1 MQQSEFKNVMK
12 KLIII
17 INLIAIST
25 LNAQV
30 KSSVEKKQFKI
41 NVLLPGVVFEYG
53 LNNKNTLYSELSA
66 GYGYSSSGFGENWS
80 FYPYI
85 QEQFRHYYNLE
96 KRTVKGK
103 VTSHNSGNFVAIAA
117 YYNYKSITTNDS
129 YSSSNSSVVIAPVW
143 GFQRTY
149 KHKFNLDLN
158 MGAGYGFTKND
169 SGFTPILNFTLGWVI
184 GK

>member
-1 MQQSEFKNVMK
+1 MRFHKFLFLLLLLSSFIQAQ
-12 KLIII
+12 
-17 INLIAIST
+17 
-25 LNAQV
+25 NAP
-30 KSSVEKKQFKI
+30 SVEKNQFKI
-41 NVLLPGVVFEYG
+41 NVLLPGFVYEYG
-53 LNNKNTLYSELSA
+53 INNKNTLYSELSA
-66 GYGYSSSGFGENWS
+66 GFGYSSSGFGENWS

-96 KRTVKGK
+96 KRTAKGK
-103 VTSHNSGNFVAIAA
+103 VTSRNSGNFLAMAA
-117 YYNYKSITTNDS
+117 YYNFKSITTNDS

-158 MGAGYGFTKND
+158 VGAGYGFSKND
-169 SGFTPILNFTLGWVI
+169 SEFVPVLNFTLGWVI

>member
-1 MQQSEFKNVMK
+1 MK
-12 KLIII
+12 FLRLIVF
-17 INLIAIST
+17 LFFLSSFVQ
-25 LNAQV
+25 AQN
-30 KSSVEKKQFKI
+30 SPSVEKHQFKI
-41 NVLLPGVVFEYG
+41 NVLLPGYVYEYG

-66 GYGYSSSGFGENWS
+66 GFGYSNNSFDDNWS

-96 KRTVKGK
+96 KRAAKGK
-103 VTSHNSGNFVAIAA
+103 VTNHNSGGFVAMAA
-117 YYNYKSITTNDS
+117 FYNFKSITTNDS

-149 KHKFNLDLN
+149 KHKFNLELN
-158 MGAGYGFTKND
+158 LGAGYGFSKND
-169 SGFTPILNFTLGWVI
+169 SNFVPVLNFTLGWVI